1 MQPFKA
7 HRTSHSHDPFTFLNT
22 FRLDF
27 LSKLATNAKKAELL
41 CCFALFHFPFS
52 VFGFF
57 LFFYSFWQI
66 PSRRCPSGQPA
77 AIFIC
82 NYLYGEH
89 LGTELGLTASAGTTG
104 RLAPFNNSRRL
115 SGIHACANGLHKIR
129 RGCNRDC
136 QRLQEMQQQQSVD
149 CNRYLSCFS
158 GELSLLFLASNSDMV
173 GVPL

>member
-1 MQPFKA
+1 M
-7 HRTSHSHDPFTFLNT
+7 
-22 FRLDF
+22 
-27 LSKLATNAKKAELL
+27 LL
-41 CCFALFHFPFS
+41 CAFPFS
-52 VFGFF
+52 LFRVRFF
-57 LFFYSFWQI
+57 LFYSFWQI

-89 LGTELGLTASAGTTG
+89 LGTGLSSTASAGTTG
-104 RLAPFNNSRRL
+104 RLAPFNNSRWL

-129 RGCNRDC
+129 RDC
-136 QRLQEMQQQQSVD
+136 QRLQEMQQQQQQQSVD

>member
-1 MQPFKA
+1 MRK
-7 HRTSHSHDPFTFLNT
+7 RRS
-22 FRLDF
+22 
-27 LSKLATNAKKAELL
+27 
-41 CCFALFHFPFS
+41 CCAALRFSIFPFPCS
-52 VFGFF
+52 VFF
-57 LFFYSFWQI
+57 FFYSFWQI

-89 LGTELGLTASAGTTG
+89 LGTELSSTASAGTTG
-104 RLAPFNNSRRL
+104 RLAPFNNSRWL
-115 SGIHACANGLHKIR
+115 SGIHACANGLHKIQ
-129 RGCNRDC
+129 RGCSRYC
-136 QRLQEMQQQQSVD
+136 RRLQEMQQQQQQQSVD

>member
-7 HRTSHSHDPFTFLNT
+7 RCASHSHNPFTFLNT

-57 LFFYSFWQI
+57 S
-66 PSRRCPSGQPA
+66 STPSGRSQVGVVRRANPLRYLSA
-77 AIFIC
+77 TIC
-82 NYLYGEH
+82 TGSTWVYG
-89 LGTELGLTASAGTTG
+89 LSLTASAGTTG
-104 RLAPFNNSRRL
+104 RLAPFNNSRWL

-136 QRLQEMQQQQSVD
+136 RRLQEMQQQQSVD